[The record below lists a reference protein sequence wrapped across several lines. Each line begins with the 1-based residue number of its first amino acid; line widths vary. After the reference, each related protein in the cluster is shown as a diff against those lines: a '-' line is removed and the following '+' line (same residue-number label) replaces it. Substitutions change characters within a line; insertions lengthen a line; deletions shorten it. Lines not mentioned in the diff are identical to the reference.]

1 VGFCV
6 KEGIFNFFNLF
17 LGTEKNLEC
26 FEAQVVEL
34 SVSVGRFSV
43 LIAAY

>member
-1 VGFCV
+1 V
-6 KEGIFNFFNLF
+6 KEGIFNLF

-34 SVSVGRFSV
+34 RVSVGRFSV